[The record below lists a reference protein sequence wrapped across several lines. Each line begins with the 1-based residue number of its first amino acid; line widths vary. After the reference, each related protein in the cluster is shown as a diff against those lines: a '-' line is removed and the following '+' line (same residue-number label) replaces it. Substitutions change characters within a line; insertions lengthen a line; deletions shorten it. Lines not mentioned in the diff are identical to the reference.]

1 MFEGDSNWRLRHLKR
16 HMAFVPKGFI
26 RYYILRLLDEKPMSG
41 SEIIQH
47 VEEKSQGRWR
57 PSPGSVYPLLSWLQE
72 KNYIKEVEAKEPG
85 IKRYILTDEGKKFL
99 QEHENRRAKMEE
111 RFKYFGPGSFFEPP
125 WLVMPDYVKTVMKAD
140 FELHNALWTLRHAT
154 PDEGTEKNARKVT
167 EILKE
172 ATERIEKLIKEEK
185 K

>member
-1 MFEGDSNWRLRHLKR
+1 
-16 HMAFVPKGFI
+16 
-26 RYYILRLLDEKPMSG
+26 
-41 SEIIQH
+41 
-47 VEEKSQGRWR
+47 
-57 PSPGSVYPLLSWLQE
+57 
-72 KNYIKEVEAKEPG
+72 
-85 IKRYILTDEGKKFL
+85 
-99 QEHENRRAKMEE
+99 
-111 RFKYFGPGSFFEPP
+111 
-125 WLVMPDYVKTVMKAD
+125 MPDYVKTVMKAD